1 MAEWMEKLRELE
13 ALRRDGLITDQEFE
27 AERVKIIPSVTGQ
40 TSEEEVS
47 KPFSSMDT
55 NPFSKPNSSD
65 ISSSVSK
72 KRTKQ
77 LDLGVY
83 QRPPYVWVCF
93 VLGMIPPVSY
103 IVSRDMQ
110 VHVVAD
116 LLNFLVSAL
125 IWFGIPELIARR
137 NWRMRK

>member
-40 TSEEEVS
+40 TSVEEVS

-72 KRTKQ
+72 KRTNQ
-77 LDLGVY
+77 LELEFISA
-83 QRPPYVWVCF
+83 RPTFGF
-93 VLGMIPPVSY
+93 VLS
-103 IVSRDMQ
+103 S
-110 VHVVAD
+110 
-116 LLNFLVSAL
+116 
-125 IWFGIPELIARR
+125 E
-137 NWRMRK
+137 